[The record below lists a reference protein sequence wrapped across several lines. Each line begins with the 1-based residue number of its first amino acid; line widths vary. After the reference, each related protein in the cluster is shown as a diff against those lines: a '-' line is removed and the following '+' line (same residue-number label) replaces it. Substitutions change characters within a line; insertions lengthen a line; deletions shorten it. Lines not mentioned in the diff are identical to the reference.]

1 MQCIKSALIFAGGSG
16 LVPSCMESV
25 LDNADYVI
33 CADSGIAYCH
43 KLGLKAHLWVG
54 DFDSADFDS
63 YISLPFLENTEIIK
77 LNPIK
82 DATDTEFALE
92 CAINRG
98 YTDISLIGAVGSRID
113 HSLAN
118 IFLMEKY
125 IRNNVKIRIINENNI
140 IHLVSDGTI
149 TIKRGEMKYISVL
162 PLETVK
168 VSNEG
173 FVYPLKNETMYRY
186 SSRGISNEL
195 TEETGI
201 IKVTGGSA
209 LVIESKD

>member
-1 MQCIKSALIFAGGSG
+1 M
-16 LVPSCMESV
+16 PSCMKSV
-25 LDNADYVI
+25 IDNADYII
-33 CADSGIAYCH
+33 CADSGIIHCH
-43 KLGLKAHLWVG
+43 SLGLKADLWVG
-54 DFDSADFDS
+54 DFDSADYDK
-63 YISLPFLENTEIIK
+63 YETLPALSDAEIIR

-92 CAINRG
+92 CAVKRG
-98 YTDISLIGAVGSRID
+98 CNDISVIGAVGTRID

-125 IRNNVKIRIINENNI
+125 SADNIRIRIINENNI
-140 IHLVSDGTI
+140 IHFVSDSSIEISKGD
-149 TIKRGEMKYISVL
+149 MKYVSVL

-168 VSNEG
+168 VSNKG
-173 FVYPLKNETMYRY
+173 FIYPLDEEMLHRS

-195 TEETGI
+195 DGQRGI
-201 IKVTGGSA
+201 IKVSGGAA

>member
-1 MQCIKSALIFAGGSG
+1 M
-16 LVPSCMESV
+16 PSCMKSV
-25 LDNADYVI
+25 IDKADYII
-33 CADSGIAYCH
+33 CADSGIMHCH
-43 KLGLKAHLWVG
+43 SLGLKADLWVG
-54 DFDSADFDS
+54 DFDSADFDK
-63 YISLPFLENTEIIK
+63 YKTLPALKDAEIIR

-92 CAINRG
+92 CAAKRSYN
-98 YTDISLIGAVGSRID
+98 DISVIGAVGSRID

-125 IRNNVKIRIINENNI
+125 FADNIRIRIINENNI
-140 IHLVSDGTI
+140 IHFVRDNTI
-149 TIKRGEMKYISVL
+149 ELKKGDMKYVSVL

-168 VSNEG
+168 VSNKG
-173 FVYPLKNETMYRY
+173 FIYSLNEELMYRT

-195 TEETGI
+195 AQEIGI
-201 IKVTGGSA
+201 IKIAGGSA